1 MGYRRDIMKKHQKF
15 ALFPFCFALLTIS
28 IKEQWRTLLDKTD
41 REWIKNIPAQTS
53 QPPENP

>member
-1 MGYRRDIMKKHQKF
+1 MKKHQKF

-28 IKEQWRTLLDKTD
+28 IKEQWRMLLDKTD